1 MKDENREILAGESR
15 FYFGEDGIM
24 YVEIAGKQDVEEAVA
39 MRDAYLKL
47 VDKVDGKVKI
57 FVNNSEAKQP
67 TNEARKIFSELT
79 SHEQCGKVAV
89 LGLNPVARVIASF
102 VLGVSKNKNMKIFK
116 TKEEALAW
124 LEEE

>member
-1 MKDENREILAGESR
+1 MKEEDREIWVGKSR

-24 YVEIAGKQDVEEAVA
+24 YVEIAGKQDVTEALA

-47 VDKVDGKVKI
+47 LNKVDGKVKI
-57 FVNNSEAKQP
+57 FVNSSEGKQP

-79 SHEQCGKVAV
+79 NHEQCGKVAV
-89 LGLNPVARVIASF
+89 LCLNPVARVIASF
-102 VLGVSKNKNMKIFK
+102 VFGVSKNKNMKIFK

-124 LEEE
+124 LNE